1 MLVRDLGKTYEIA
14 NTNIKR
20 WTVGSPIQ
28 APLDSLLE
36 LIRAHGI
43 RADDVE
49 KVVVRVSHRGANT
62 VGDRDMPDICMQH
75 MCAIML
81 IDGIATFESAH
92 DVKRM
97 KDPKVL
103 AVRRRIELVGDDA
116 LEKLLPS
123 RQGIVELTLKDGR
136 RLRHH
141 TEHVRGTWRNPMTR
155 AEVDEKAFHLMAP
168 VLGPRRARA
177 VCDSVWRIEKV
188 KDLRVLRPLLQ
199 A

>member
-1 MLVRDLGKTYEIA
+1 
-14 NTNIKR
+14 
-20 WTVGSPIQ
+20 
-28 APLDSLLE
+28 
-36 LIRAHGI
+36 
-43 RADDVE
+43 
-49 KVVVRVSHRGANT
+49 
-62 VGDRDMPDICMQH
+62 MPDICMQH

-141 TEHVRGTWRNPMTR
+141 TEHVRG
-155 AEVDEKAFHLMAP
+155 HLAQP
-168 VLGPRRARA
+168 DDACGSGREGLSPHGAGPRPRRARA
-177 VCDSVWRIEKV
+177 VCDSAWRIEKV